1 MPERKTAIASTGRLE
16 DVKLD
21 RKQVAIWVAISCASL
36 FVLILVAQWLR
47 TLPEVA
53 EWTSTYPGHTE
64 LPAGAPVGIP
74 AWLGWQHFLNF
85 FFIVFVLRTGW
96 IIRSKKRP
104 PAFWTPTKFR
114 LNKNKPAQRMGLYHW
129 FHIQMDFLWV
139 LNGVVFIVLLFVTGQ
154 WMRIVPTSWDVFP
167 NALSAALQYA
177 SMTWPTDTAWVNY
190 NSLQVLAYF
199 TTVFIAAPIAIK
211 TGLRLSPVW
220 PKHGWMHRV
229 FPEALARTLH
239 VAVMFYFFV
248 FIVAHVTLVM
258 TTGVLRNLNIM
269 FAANDGTSWLGAGIF
284 ALSLIAIVIGWLLV
298 RPSILKPI
306 AAWSGKVQG

>member
-1 MPERKTAIASTGRLE
+1 MPEGRTTRLCTARLD

-36 FVLILVAQWLR
+36 FALILIAQWLR

-53 EWTSTYPGHTE
+53 EWISRYPGHTE

-74 AWLGWQHFLNF
+74 AWLGWQHFFNF
-85 FFIVFVLRTGW
+85 FFIVFVIRTGW

-167 NALSAALQYA
+167 NALSAGLQYA

-220 PKHGWMHRV
+220 PKQGWMHRV

-284 ALSLIAIVIGWLLV
+284 ALSLIAIVVGWLLV